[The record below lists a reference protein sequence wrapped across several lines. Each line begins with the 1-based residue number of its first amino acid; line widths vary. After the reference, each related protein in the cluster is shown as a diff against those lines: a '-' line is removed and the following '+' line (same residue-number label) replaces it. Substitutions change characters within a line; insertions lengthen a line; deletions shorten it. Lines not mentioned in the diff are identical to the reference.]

1 MVSTPTKISIP
12 FHPLLKTITD
22 YLQLPDPVYQFLDAS
37 KNNACVAVKTNCG
50 PIAYNYVSGECRKI
64 EESCDR
70 AVQKAVHDLM
80 KKYSVH
86 VEDVTTIKKQIFGR
100 CAYLYHLKRV
110 VLERVEKGVVEIPLR
125 ETFPKIVS
133 GDSRF
138 VSVDFVM
145 VLRAVLKK
153 LDNCSTPIET
163 VEQDKGQFTSWFS
176 IKPHTRNPSA
186 TCALQCIFGDSCPS
200 LSEAK
205 QNLSKK
211 VITYLM
217 AAYNFEV
224 VNANYDPAD
233 SMADA
238 IRYDLERE
246 SYLTVKECV
255 LAIEEKV
262 EPSLLLVEQDCLTPK
277 GPAFRLPTTTSP
289 PLPPKKRKMKTS
301 IVRPSVGTVSNISAP
316 TFALPIQELETI
328 FKRSKTG

>member
-1 MVSTPTKISIP
+1 MASTPTKISIP

-22 YLQLPDPVYQFLDAS
+22 CLQFPDPVYQFLDAS

-50 PIAYNYVSGECRKI
+50 PIAYIYVGDECSKI

-70 AVQKAVHDLM
+70 AAQKAVHDLM

-86 VEDVTTIKKQIFGR
+86 VEDVTAIKKQIFGR

-110 VLERVEKGVVEIPLR
+110 ELERVEKGVLEIPLR

-153 LDNCSTPIET
+153 LDICSMPIET

-186 TCALQCIFGDSCPS
+186 TS
-200 LSEAK
+200 K

-224 VNANYDPAD
+224 VDANYDPAD
-233 SMADA
+233 SRADA

-246 SYLTVKECV
+246 SYLIVKERV
-255 LAIEEKV
+255 LGIEEK
-262 EPSLLLVEQDCLTPK
+262 DCLTPK
-277 GPAFRLPTTTSP
+277 GPALRLPTMTSP

-316 TFALPIQELETI
+316 TFALSIQELETV
-328 FKRSKTG
+328 FKRRKTG